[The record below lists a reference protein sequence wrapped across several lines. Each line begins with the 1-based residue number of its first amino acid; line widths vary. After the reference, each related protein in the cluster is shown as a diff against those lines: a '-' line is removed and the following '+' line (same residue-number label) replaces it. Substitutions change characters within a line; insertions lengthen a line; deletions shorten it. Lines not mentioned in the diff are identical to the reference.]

1 MAMVDITILPVEE
14 KAAIE
19 ARRAYQREWRA
30 KNHDKV
36 KATEARFWAKKAAMA
51 AAANENNTAE

>member
-1 MAMVDITILPVEE
+1 MAKVDITILPVEE

-30 KNHDKV
+30 NNRDKV

-51 AAANENNTAE
+51 AAAEKNNTAE